1 MHIQFMIEDRS
12 SAVLIDLLM
21 EKLQGKFPAFTWNIK
36 SFRGIGGFTKKNTI
50 KETKTGKLLN
60 DLATYLSAFDKQL
73 QGVAAAIFIIVD
85 NDTRETADFR
95 RELEQVA
102 HNKHVSIDHVF
113 CIAVEEVEAWLL
125 GDRDAVEQA
134 YPSAKASILNT
145 YIQDSI
151 CGTWELLA
159 DAVYQGGSRKLKKD
173 CPTYMEIGERKA
185 AWAKN
190 IGTYMQLNKNKSPS
204 FQYFMGELT
213 KRLRS
218 V

>member
-1 MHIQFMIEDRS
+1 MIEDRS

-21 EKLQGKFPAFTWNIK
+21 KKLQQTFPTFTWNIK

-73 QGVAAAIFIIVD
+73 HGISAAVFVIVD
-85 NDTRETADFR
+85 NDTRETAVFR
-95 RELEQVA
+95 RELEEVA
-102 HNKHVSIDHVF
+102 RKKHISIDHVF

-134 YPSAKASILNT
+134 YPYARSTVLNT
-145 YIQDSI
+145 YIQDGI

-185 AWAKN
+185 VWAKN
-190 IGTYMQLNKNKSPS
+190 IGTYMRLNENKSPS
-204 FQYFMGELT
+204 FQYFMGELK

-218 V
+218 A